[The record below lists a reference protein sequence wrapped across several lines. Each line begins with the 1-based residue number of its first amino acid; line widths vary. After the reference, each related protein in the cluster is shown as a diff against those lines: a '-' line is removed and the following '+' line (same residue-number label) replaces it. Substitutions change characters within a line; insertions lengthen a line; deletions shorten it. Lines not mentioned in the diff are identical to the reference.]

1 MLCLPQYRNASLQL
15 NCSLPCKAHG
25 AQGRLKESQ
34 QPCSQ
39 QLRKGRWCVRQRQWH
54 RPRFIFC
61 PHQNTSQYNSKGK
74 HRGLALNSDGKGHGY
89 HTHPRG
95 QTAAVYQENRY
106 WQSAVSW
113 LNSGIPSFTRG
124 SQWKKMVEE
133 TDLVLSF
140 PHLED
145 EANTTSRSP
154 SVTQERRP

>member
-1 MLCLPQYRNASLQL
+1 MHDSGDNGTDEDPSFVLIRTHPNIT
-15 NCSLPCKAHG
+15 
-25 AQGRLKESQ
+25 
-34 QPCSQ
+34 
-39 QLRKGRWCVRQRQWH
+39 
-54 RPRFIFC
+54 PRE
-61 PHQNTSQYNSKGK
+61 NTEAYPSTVM
-74 HRGLALNSDGKGHGY
+74 GKGHGC

-154 SVTQERRP
+154 SVTRERRPQHHYHSPSGHCKCPTCTLSPQV